1 MIVFRNTVTWHAF
14 KTTDFYNVP
23 DYLANKNK
31 LYLSAFLVIT
41 VRVSP
46 LIEKRQSI

>member
-14 KTTDFYNVP
+14 KTTDFYNFP
-23 DYLANKNK
+23 GYLANKNK

-46 LIEKRQSI
+46 LNEKRQSI